1 MTQLEKW
8 VTDILTERLKVWKR
22 DGENKMFC
30 CNVADNLLTEQQEAP
45 HYNTEKSI
53 RVIKTFFSDIANL
66 QHDYDTYSEKV
77 TANAFT
83 EPSEFITQ
91 IIMMVADIVI
101 SKTNLCGGEN
111 WKKEIEI
118 NKNVDSLIN
127 ELETM
132 RGSFEIM

>member
-8 VTDILTERLKVWKR
+8 VTDILTERLKIWKR

-30 CNVADNLLTEQQEAP
+30 CDVAYNLLTEQQEAP
-45 HYNTEKSI
+45 HYDTEKSI
-53 RVIKTFFSDIANL
+53 SVIKTFFGDIANL
-66 QHDYDTYSEKV
+66 QDDYDTYSRKV

-91 IIMMVADIVI
+91 IIMIVADIII

-111 WKKEIEI
+111 WEKEIEI

-132 RGSFEIM
+132 RGSLK